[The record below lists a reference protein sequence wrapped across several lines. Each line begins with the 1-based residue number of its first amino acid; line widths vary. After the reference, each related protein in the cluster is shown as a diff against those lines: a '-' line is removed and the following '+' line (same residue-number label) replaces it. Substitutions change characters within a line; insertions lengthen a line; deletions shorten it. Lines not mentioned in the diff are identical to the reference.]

1 MQQSSAVPAARSVVG
16 RVASLLDAFGDRHR
30 LSLHELCMA
39 TGLPK
44 STVHRLAE
52 QLCGLGWLERDPIG
66 YRVGLR
72 LFEVGSLAE
81 RRSRLRDRA
90 APHLNALFAA
100 TSLTVQLAILD
111 GVSIIY
117 LERILAP
124 GSRIPTRDG
133 GRQPAYCT
141 ALGKAMLAYTTDTTV
156 ERVIAD
162 GLPRRTPHTLVT
174 AAALQ
179 AELGR
184 IREEGIAFDRGEA
197 YPGITC
203 VAAPIRDAAGQAIAA
218 VSVTGPTPR
227 LLRLTGKVSA
237 TAAVISRDRG
247 LVAR

>member
-1 MQQSSAVPAARSVVG
+1 MQQSSAAPAARSVVG

-30 LSLHELCMA
+30 LSLQELCVA
-39 TGLPK
+39 SGLPK

-52 QLCGLGWLERDPIG
+52 QLAALGWLERDPIG

-90 APHLNALFAA
+90 AAHLNALFAA
-100 TSLTVQLAILD
+100 TNLTVQLAILD
-111 GVSIIY
+111 GASIIY

-124 GSRIPTRDG
+124 GSRVPTRDG

-141 ALGKAMLAYTTDTTV
+141 ALGKAMLAYAGPPMI
-156 ERVIAD
+156 ESVIAD

-184 IREEGIAFDRGEA
+184 IREEGVAFDRGEA

-203 VAAPIRDAAGQAIAA
+203 VAAPIRDVAGLALGA
-218 VSVTGPTPR
+218 VSVTGPSPR
-227 LLRLTGKVSA
+227 LIRLAGIVSQ
-237 TAAVISRDRG
+237 TAAAISGDRR
-247 LVAR
+247 LAAR

>member
-1 MQQSSAVPAARSVVG
+1 
-16 RVASLLDAFGDRHR
+16 LDAFGDRHR
-30 LSLHELCMA
+30 LSLQELCA
-39 TGLPK
+39 TTGLPK

-52 QLCGLGWLERDPIG
+52 QLAALGWLERDPIG

-90 APHLNALFAA
+90 APHLNALFSA
-100 TSLTVQLAILD
+100 TNLTVQLAILD
-111 GVSIIY
+111 GASIIY

-124 GSRIPTRDG
+124 GSHLPTRDG

-141 ALGKAMLAYTTDTTV
+141 ALGKAMLAYAGAPTI
-156 ERVIAD
+156 ESVIAD

-184 IREEGIAFDRGEA
+184 IREEGVAFDRGEA

-203 VAAPIRDAAGQAIAA
+203 VAAPIRDVAGLALGA
-218 VSVTGPTPR
+218 VSVTGPGPR
-227 LLRLTGKVSA
+227 LLRLTGMVSQ
-237 TAAVISRDRG
+237 AAAAISRDRR
-247 LVAR
+247 LSAR